1 MFRLIH
7 RTAVLVRMCPTFDL
21 ICEENTTRD
30 GSGSEMCKLNSS
42 RTSKV
47 WGYVGER
54 QLINLF

>member
-7 RTAVLVRMCPTFDL
+7 RTAVLVRMCPTLDL

-42 RTSKV
+42 RTSKA